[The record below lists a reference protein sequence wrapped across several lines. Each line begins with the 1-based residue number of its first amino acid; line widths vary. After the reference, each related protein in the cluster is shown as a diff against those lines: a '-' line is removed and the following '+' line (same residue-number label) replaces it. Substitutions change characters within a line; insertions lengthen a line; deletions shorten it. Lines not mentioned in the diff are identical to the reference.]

1 MSLLAAAHKR
11 LAAKFPRI
19 VPAPSRVESVEIQG
33 LVHTMGGARANNT
46 GISLLKKKNQNVRQG
61 FSWKLLQLPVISF
74 LS

>member
-19 VPAPSRVESVEIQG
+19 VPAPSRVESVETQG

-46 GISLLKKKNQNVRQG
+46 GISLLKKKRIKMSDRG
-61 FSWKLLQLPVISF
+61 FLGNRCGSQ
-74 LS
+74 